1 MMISNI
7 MSWLSLVAGIYA
19 FVFRDDSSA
28 ATVFIGLAIYFLV
41 NEILLIVSKGRA
53 K

>member
-7 MSWLSLVAGIYA
+7 LSWLFLGTGIYA
-19 FVFRDDSSA
+19 FVFRNDGSA
-28 ATVFIGLAIYFLV
+28 ATWFIGLAIYFLV
-41 NEILLIVSKGRA
+41 NEILLIVNKERD